1 MIEFGP
7 LKLEASVNTTQ
18 NIEDYDCLII
28 GGGPAGLT
36 AAIYLA
42 RFHLSVLLVD
52 GGRSR
57 AAMIPVTHNHPGF
70 SGGIAGSELLARMR
84 DQASLYG
91 ARFDAG
97 EVLSLKP
104 EVGSLLVAKTAFH
117 QWRAKTVLL
126 ATGVV
131 NTRPKMAE
139 AIHDEAL
146 ARGLLRY
153 CPVCD
158 GYEVTDRRIGV
169 IGTGEYGL
177 REAEFLRSFTSNLS
191 LISPDAPH
199 QLDHSQ
205 CARAKSAG
213 IELLDGPCF
222 GYSLKPDLIEVSLP
236 EGARAFASLYPA
248 LGTTIRSD
256 LAVSIGADIS
266 DEGCPI
272 VDRHQRTSVNGVY
285 AAGDLLLGLDQ
296 ICHAMGQASVA
307 ATSIRNDLAKIAP
320 LRR

>member
-1 MIEFGP
+1 
-7 LKLEASVNTTQ
+7 KLHSSKAQKVSNHSTT
-18 NIEDYDCLII
+18 D
-28 GGGPAGLT
+28 
-36 AAIYLA
+36 
-42 RFHLSVLLVD
+42 
-52 GGRSR
+52 
-57 AAMIPVTHNHPGF
+57 
-70 SGGIAGSELLARMR
+70 
-84 DQASLYG
+84 
-91 ARFDAG
+91 
-97 EVLSLKP
+97 
-104 EVGSLLVAKTAFH
+104 
-117 QWRAKTVLL
+117 
-126 ATGVV
+126 
-131 NTRPKMAE
+131 
-139 AIHDEAL
+139 
-146 ARGLLRY
+146 
-153 CPVCD
+153 
-158 GYEVTDRRIGV
+158 
-169 IGTGEYGL
+169 
-177 REAEFLRSFTSNLS
+177 
-191 LISPDAPH
+191 
-199 QLDHSQ
+199 SQ